1 MSGSDVHSGLKV
13 VDVVVDVAD
22 RYLGANAI
30 LPLAG
35 HQKRARSDRVQKRTS
50 SLSHRRPLRQ
60 FSQLQTAM
68 TNELAA
74 PNGAQE
80 KEPQQHPE
88 GEEDNDEVEEDG
100 PVEASGAGGE

>member
-1 MSGSDVHSGLKV
+1 
-13 VDVVVDVAD
+13 
-22 RYLGANAI
+22 
-30 LPLAG
+30 
-35 HQKRARSDRVQKRTS
+35 
-50 SLSHRRPLRQ
+50 
-60 FSQLQTAM
+60 M